1 MDTYGYSNYSSVDT
15 TAVGAL
21 VGSIFFIVAAIGLLI
36 VLAFVVL
43 GVVGQWRAFK
53 KAGKGGWE
61 ALIPF
66 YNTVTLCQIT
76 GVNPWWVLVVFAG
89 GIVLRFIPVVG
100 FLLSMALSIYFSI
113 LLCVSTARSFG
124 KSDSFAVGLY
134 FLQPIF
140 FMILGGKN
148 TQYVGPKPMN
158 DVVMNFVKD
167 KTGNGSNQNNVNNQ
181 NQAPM
186 NNQNQAGTKF
196 CTACGKQLNE
206 SDRFCTGCGK
216 EVQ

>member
-1 MDTYGYSNYSSVDT
+1 MDTYGYSNYSSIDT

-21 VGSIFFIVAAIGLLI
+21 VGGLVIFIAII
-36 VLAFVVL
+36 AIIAITFVVL
-43 GVVGQWRAFK
+43 NIIGQWKAFK

-61 ALIPF
+61 AIIPF

-76 GVNPWWVLVVFAG
+76 GLNPWWVLIVFG
-89 GIVLRFIPVVG
+89 GSIVLSFIPVVG
-100 FLLSMALSIYFSI
+100 SLLSMALAIYFSV

-148 TQYVGPKPMN
+148 TEYVGPKPMN

-167 KTGNGSNQNNVNNQ
+167 KTGNNSNQNNANSQ
-181 NQAPM
+181 NQVSSD
-186 NNQNQAGTKF
+186 NQNQAGTKF
-196 CTACGKQLNE
+196 CTACGKKLNE

>member
-21 VGSIFFIVAAIGLLI
+21 VGGLVIFIAII
-36 VLAFVVL
+36 AIIAITFVVL
-43 GVVGQWRAFK
+43 NIIGQWKAFK

-61 ALIPF
+61 AIIPF

-76 GVNPWWVLVVFAG
+76 GLNPWWVLIVFG
-89 GIVLRFIPVVG
+89 GSIVLSFIPVVG
-100 FLLSMALSIYFSI
+100 SLLSMALAIYFSV

-148 TQYVGPKPMN
+148 TEYVGPKPMN

-167 KTGNGSNQNNVNNQ
+167 KTGNNSNQNNANSQ
-181 NQAPM
+181 NQVSAD
-186 NNQNQAGTKF
+186 NQNQAGTKF
-196 CTACGKQLNE
+196 CTACGKKLNE